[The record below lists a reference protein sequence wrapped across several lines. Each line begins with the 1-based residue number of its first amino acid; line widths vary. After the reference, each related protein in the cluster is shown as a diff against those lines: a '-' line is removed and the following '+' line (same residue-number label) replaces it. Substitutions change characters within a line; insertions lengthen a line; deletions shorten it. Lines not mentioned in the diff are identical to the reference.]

1 MTQSQ
6 AESLDNRHLLLEGKR
21 VLVVE
26 DNGLLC
32 FVIEETLRAAG
43 CQVVGPYARLK
54 EALEET
60 PSQEIDLALLD
71 TNLRGELVSPLAA
84 QLSERGVPFLLTSA
98 YEHDELPRALQS
110 AAQLRKPYSDLD
122 LLDGLAALMCSG
134 TRNN

>member
-1 MTQSQ
+1 MMQGQ
-6 AESLDNRHLLLEGKR
+6 ADRRDDRRPLLEGKR

-43 CQVVGPYARLK
+43 CEVVGPYAWLQD
-54 EALEET
+54 ALEQA

-71 TNLRGELVSPLAA
+71 TNLRGQLVSPLAA

-110 AAQLRKPYSDLD
+110 AAQLRKPYTDVD
-122 LLDGLAALMCSG
+122 LLDGLTALVNGSA
-134 TRNN
+134 RNN